1 MSASRTLVHAHSSVL
16 LGALAFIPVASA
28 QDYPARPVKF
38 IVPFGAGGPA
48 DVFTR
53 QIAQHLSEQ
62 FKQPFIVETRP
73 GAGAIIG
80 TDAAA
85 KSAPDG
91 YTLLLMANA
100 HTTTESL
107 IPNRPYNLMRDFVA
121 VAGVNISD
129 LLMVVHPSVP
139 AKDVREFI
147 AFAKSRP
154 GQVNYASSG
163 NGSPYHM
170 AGELFKT
177 MSGITMQ
184 HVPYRGSTQ
193 ARVDVIGGQVQ
204 AMFDAI
210 TVVAP
215 NVRAGQVRAIGT
227 TGLRRTTAMSDVPA
241 IAETGLPGYEA
252 TIWIGVM
259 APTGTPKAIVDWLNT
274 EINKVINRPEIREAW
289 AKQGAEPM
297 VMTPAEFDA
306 FIRRDIIKWAE
317 VVKTSGMK
325 VQ

>member
-1 MSASRTLVHAHSSVL
+1 MPAIRGLALALSSAL
-16 LGALAFIPVASA
+16 LGALPFISAAQA
-28 QDYPARPVKF
+28 QDYPARAVKF

-53 QIAQHLSEQ
+53 QISQRLSEQ
-62 FKQPFIVETRP
+62 FKQPFVVEVRS

-80 TDAAA
+80 TDAVA
-85 KSAPDG
+85 KAAPDG
-91 YTLLLMANA
+91 YTLLVMANA
-100 HTTTESL
+100 QTTTESL

-129 LLMVVHPSVP
+129 LLMVAHPSVP

-147 AFAKSRP
+147 AYAKANP
-154 GQVNYASSG
+154 GKVNYASSG

-177 MSGITMQ
+177 MTGITMQ

-193 ARVDVIGGQVQ
+193 ARVDIIGGQVQ

-210 TVVAP
+210 TVMTQ
-215 NVRAGQVRAIGT
+215 NVRAGQVRALGT
-227 TGLRRTTAMSDVPA
+227 TGLKRTTVMPDVPA
-241 IAETGLPGYEA
+241 VAETGLPGYEA
-252 TIWIGVM
+252 SIWLGVM
-259 APTGTPKAIVDWLNT
+259 APAGTPKAIVDWLNA
-274 EINKVINRPEIREAW
+274 EINKVISQPDIREAW

-306 FIRRDIIKWAE
+306 FTRKDIAKWAE
-317 VVKTSGMK
+317 VVRLSGMK
-325 VQ
+325 VE

>member
-1 MSASRTLVHAHSSVL
+1 MPAARTIASALLSVL
-16 LGALAFIPVASA
+16 LGAFAFIPPAAA
-28 QDYPARPVKF
+28 QDYPARAVKF

-53 QIAQHLSEQ
+53 QIAQRLSEQ
-62 FKQPFIVETRP
+62 FKQPFIVEVRS

-80 TDAAA
+80 TDAVA

-91 YTLLLMANA
+91 YTLLVMANA
-100 HTTTESL
+100 QTTTESL
-107 IPNRPYNLMRDFVA
+107 VPNRPYNLMRDFVA
-121 VAGVNISD
+121 VAGLNISD

-139 AKDVREFI
+139 AKNVQEFI
-147 AFAKSRP
+147 AFAKSNP
-154 GQVNYASSG
+154 GKVNYASSG

-177 MSGITMQ
+177 MTGATMQ

-210 TVVAP
+210 TVVSP
-215 NVRAGQVRAIGT
+215 NVQAGQVRALGT
-227 TGLRRTTAMSDVPA
+227 TGPRRTAVMPDVPTV
-241 IAETGLPGYEA
+241 AESGLPGYDA
-252 TIWIGVM
+252 TIWLGVM
-259 APTGTPKAIVDWLNT
+259 APTGTPKAIVDWLNA
-274 EINKVINRPEIREAW
+274 EINKVINRPDIREAW

-297 VMTPAEFDA
+297 VMTPAEFDG
-306 FIRRDIIKWAE
+306 FTRRDIEKWAA
-317 VVKTSGMK
+317 VVKASGMK
-325 VQ
+325 VE

>member
-1 MSASRTLVHAHSSVL
+1 MPAARTIASASLSVL
-16 LGALAFIPVASA
+16 LGAFAFIPPAEA
-28 QDYPARPVKF
+28 QDYPARAVKF

-53 QIAQHLSEQ
+53 QIAQRLSEQ
-62 FKQPFIVETRP
+62 FKQPFVVEVRS

-80 TDAAA
+80 TDAVA

-91 YTLLLMANA
+91 YTLLVMANA
-100 HTTTESL
+100 QTTTESL
-107 IPNRPYNLMRDFVA
+107 VPNRPYNLMRDFVA
-121 VAGVNISD
+121 VAGLNISD

-147 AFAKSRP
+147 AFAKSNP
-154 GQVNYASSG
+154 GKVNYASSG

-177 MSGITMQ
+177 MTGTTMQ

-193 ARVDVIGGQVQ
+193 ARVDVIGGQVH

-210 TVVAP
+210 TVVSP
-215 NVRAGQVRAIGT
+215 NVQAGQVRALGT
-227 TGLRRTTAMSDVPA
+227 TGLRRTAVMPDVPTV
-241 IAETGLPGYEA
+241 AESGLPGYDA
-252 TIWIGVM
+252 TIWLGVM
-259 APTGTPKAIVDWLNT
+259 APTGTPKPIVDWLNA
-274 EINKVINRPEIREAW
+274 EINKVINRPDIREAW

-297 VMTPAEFDA
+297 VMTPAEFDG
-306 FIRRDIIKWAE
+306 FTRRDIEKWAA
-317 VVKTSGMK
+317 VVKASGMK
-325 VQ
+325 VE